1 MALDFWEQEEWERVQ
16 SEKTW
21 YERYLSQLERL
32 PANRVNKNMLAATR
46 IEYGAVLQ
54 RYEELKQKQEG
65 PSHGD

>member
-21 YERYLSQLERL
+21 YERYLKQLESL
-32 PANRVNKNMLAATR
+32 SPNRTNKNVLTATR
-46 IEYGAVLQ
+46 LEYTAVLQ
-54 RYEELKQKQEG
+54 RYEELKKKQEG